1 MPRHQFRGLGERLR
15 GIRAGNG
22 IVGAERG
29 CYQNTWLRM
38 PVTTMDKRTHV
49 QKRKES
55 RKFEEPRNKHCLLQA
70 IFGEDGTSIDTS
82 TAAALLAATCSGGDP
97 EIGARLAELLVPEMD
112 DKVDPTMMA
121 ALMSAC
127 SLINAGAGTEE
138 VKTKS
143 VILPDK
149 CNVGNTRIQHL
160 TLISGPKN
168 HAEGAEGQWY
178 VRGRHFEENPT
189 VDEIFWSGRVFQ
201 HGRILSGE

>member
-1 MPRHQFRGLGERLR
+1 
-15 GIRAGNG
+15 
-22 IVGAERG
+22 
-29 CYQNTWLRM
+29 M

-138 VKTKS
+138 VRKKS
-143 VILPDK
+143 VIILPHK
-149 CNVGNTRIQHL
+149 SNTHI
-160 TLISGPKN
+160 
-168 HAEGAEGQWY
+168 
-178 VRGRHFEENPT
+178 
-189 VDEIFWSGRVFQ
+189 
-201 HGRILSGE
+201 